1 MVTVTWAILPDVARS
16 PTPALAA
23 GALVLGLGLGAC
35 APGAAV
41 DLRGRPVRLTVSEYR
56 VTPGRARVS
65 PGPLRLEVRNAG
77 VLSHQVAVGRG
88 ALILRRTDW
97 LHPGQSVVISLD
109 ATPGLLRVFDPTGV
123 NDAAG
128 LSGTLVV
135 R

>member
-1 MVTVTWAILPDVARS
+1 MARS

-23 GALVLGLGLGAC
+23 AALLLALQLSAC
-35 APGAAV
+35 GPGVAV

-56 VTPGRARVS
+56 VAPGRARVS
-65 PGPLRLEVRNAG
+65 AGPLRLEVRNAG
-77 VLSHQVAVGRG
+77 VLTHQVAVGRG
-88 ALILRRTDW
+88 VLILRRTGW
-97 LHPGQSVVISLD
+97 LHPGQGAVIALD

-135 R
+135 G